1 MEQQR
6 PVNKGKI
13 ESLKNYTLWLGVFS
27 PIEVNQSTGFD
38 TIASFS
44 AVAEKEN
51 RFYEQNMTTT
61 TQSLIMPSS
70 PILQR
75 RRIDQPIA
83 SNSVPNNTS
92 YLNIRS
98 ICRSF
103 REFHNW
109 KRILYKHQIFIM
121 KQVTNSIHQVK
132 IITSK
137 FKYNLKNTLN
147 YI

>member
-61 TQSLIMPSS
+61 TQSLIMSSS

-109 KRILYKHQIFIM
+109 KRILYKQQIFIM